1 MCVLKYPACVPFLL
15 LCVSFDVLHKQT
27 HTHPQIQKKANE
39 KKHVHLCDMLNSM
52 KRNEHIFDRI
62 GTFLFVHFSVRYSR
76 DEILKNLRRMLP
88 DVRIFVVFSFFLF
101 PSLYLSLSLSLH
113 THTHTH
119 THTNR
124 VFGDVLFLR

>member
-88 DVRIFVVFSFFLF
+88 DVRIFVV
-101 PSLYLSLSLSLH
+101 LSLSLSLSLYIYIYIYIY
-113 THTHTH
+113 
-119 THTNR
+119 
-124 VFGDVLFLR
+124 VCVSV